1 MIERDSYIHIGW
13 WMLRLGLNHNEMMVY
28 AVISSFC
35 NGTNDHCYRWSIRY
49 ICEWVWITRRNVI
62 RNLRKLEE
70 RWLIY
75 KVENTYNWVKFVKY
89 YVKEP
94 RKIGEWDT
102 WEWEAIG
109 DGIEE
114 GGDGA
119 SAIGDGTDAIQYN
132 RVNNIEKENID
143 KNINNN
149 INIYSPQNEKT
160 DENEEVPN
168 NLDINLEAEA
178 SKKPLGP
185 RVWEVDEVFK
195 EFLRHSVE
203 NYASVKYQWMKNWE
217 LFLENQMKD
226 YVKLC
231 KEYGE
236 ENVRKVLIWIKN
248 DSFWV
253 NQIQSISKLRKKD
266 KEWVPYMVKMIDVLT
281 KGSKKV
287 WWVIEL

>member
-1 MIERDSYIHIGW
+1 MY
-13 WMLRLGLNHNEMMVY
+13 
-28 AVISSFC
+28 
-35 NGTNDHCYRWSIRY
+35 
-49 ICEWVWITRRNVI
+49 NV
-62 RNLRKLEE
+62 LKKLEDK
-70 RWLIY
+70 WLIY
-75 KVENTYNWVKFVKY
+75 RKEREERWVKFVDY

-94 RKIGEWDT
+94 KEVWEGDT
-102 WEWEAIG
+102 WEWEVQNFDG
-109 DGIEE
+109 DEKISGVYEKSSHHII
-114 GGDGA
+114 D
-119 SAIGDGTDAIQYN
+119 
-132 RVNNIEKENID
+132 NIRDIDNID
-143 KNINNN
+143 KNIKNN
-149 INIYSPQNEKT
+149 INIYSPQIEKT
-160 DENEEVPN
+160 DEKEEVPD
-168 NLDINLEAEA
+168 NLGINLEAEA

-195 EFLRHSVE
+195 EFLRHSIE

-217 LFLENQMKD
+217 IFLENQMKD